1 MNNHNKTLAY
11 VLRALLIFPPLMAL
25 AQDVEPPI
33 QVDVRIPVKS
43 HRGLAGRFEQQIAPG
58 PATVSGRVYNLPGGQ
73 TSLVTL
79 QFDYR
84 SRAEF
89 ALDEIIARIVIAIED
104 LNGQQLGIAIIDP
117 NTINLN
123 PNRVPL
129 YYSATLYN
137 TQGDQRQDYVAH
149 VQVFG
154 NYE

>member
-1 MNNHNKTLAY
+1 MNNHNKMLAY
-11 VLRALLIFPPLMAL
+11 VLRALLIFLPSMAL

-33 QVDVRIPVKS
+33 QVDVRIPIKS
-43 HRGLAGRFEQQIAPG
+43 HRGLGGRFEQQIAPG
-58 PATVSGRVYNLPGGQ
+58 PATISGRVYNLSGGQ

-104 LNGQQLGIAIIDP
+104 LNGQQLSIAIIDP

-137 TQGDQRQDYVAH
+137 TQGDQRQDYIAH